1 MIRYIKGKI
10 EHWGIGSISV
20 EIQSGVAFDIFVPD
34 TSGLNSIPSGDEVQV
49 FTSMVVREDSMK
61 LYGFETRDEVSTFE
75 LLISVSG
82 IGAKGAMAILSV
94 LKPKDLYLA
103 IKSGDSKSISK
114 ANGVGEKTAKRLI
127 LELKDKMEQ
136 IAGLEYVIDDKIN
149 IDPQGG
155 LNNSLVIDNGR
166 QMAIEALI
174 SLGYSM
180 QEAKAA
186 VSSVA
191 DEGLREDEYIKRAL
205 GLLMRG

>member
-1 MIRYIKGKI
+1 MIRHIKGKI

-94 LKPKDLYLA
+94 LKPKELYLA
-103 IKSGDSKSISK
+103 IKAGDSKSISK